1 MTERDALVDDLA
13 AEQGELLAVV
23 EALGP
28 DDWLRPTPAWG
39 WDVRDTIAHLA
50 ATDEMAIETMEGGAG
65 ALNAVAD
72 AAASTADVTY
82 QGVLRGR
89 RLSGAAVARWWS
101 RTQIAERQ
109 ALRALAPDA
118 RVPWG
123 LGMRA
128 PSFVTARLME
138 TWAHGLD
145 VRAAVGA
152 TAIDTERL
160 AHIAWLGT
168 RALPYAYSVAGTE
181 MPAEPLRVE
190 LVLPSGA
197 LWTWGPGNAPSRI
210 TGTAGEYCRVF
221 VQRIRLADTAL
232 VAEGDAAQ
240 EALEVARAFL

>member
-1 MTERDALVDDLA
+1 VTASDALVDDLA

-23 EALGP
+23 EALDP
-28 DDWLRPTPAWG
+28 DDWLRPTPAWS
-39 WDVRDTIAHLA
+39 WDVRDAIAHLA
-50 ATDEMAIETMEGGAG
+50 ATDELAIETMRGGPG

-89 RLSGAAVARWWS
+89 RLPGAEVALWWS
-101 RTQIAERQ
+101 RTQVAERQ

-145 VRAAVGA
+145 VRAAVGVA
-152 TAIDTERL
+152 AIDTDRL

-168 RALPYAYSVAGTE
+168 RALPYAYSVAGRE

-197 LWTWGPGNAPSRI
+197 LWTWGPDDAPARI
-210 TGTAGEYCRVF
+210 TGSAGDYCRVF
-221 VQRIRLADTAL
+221 VQRVRVADTAL
-232 VAEGDAAQ
+232 VADGEAAQ
-240 EALEVARAFL
+240 VALEVARAFL